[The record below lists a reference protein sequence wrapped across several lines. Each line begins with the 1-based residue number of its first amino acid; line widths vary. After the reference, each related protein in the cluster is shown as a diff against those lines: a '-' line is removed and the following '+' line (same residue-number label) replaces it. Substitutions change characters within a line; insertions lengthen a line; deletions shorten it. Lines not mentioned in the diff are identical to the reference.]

1 MKNPRFAKMIT
12 KGIFG
17 LGVSA
22 LIGVMIKME
31 YRVDDKIDAHFDR
44 KNESDKTD

>member
-1 MKNPRFAKMIT
+1 MKHPHFAKIVT

-22 LIGVMIKME
+22 LIGILIKME
-31 YRVDDKIDAHFDR
+31 YQIDDKIDAHYDR
-44 KNESDKTD
+44 KNKPTN

>member
-1 MKNPRFAKMIT
+1 MVSPRIAKFVT
-12 KGIFG
+12 KSVFG

-31 YRVDDKIDAHFDR
+31 YRVDDKIDAHYDR
-44 KNESDKTD
+44 KDKPAN